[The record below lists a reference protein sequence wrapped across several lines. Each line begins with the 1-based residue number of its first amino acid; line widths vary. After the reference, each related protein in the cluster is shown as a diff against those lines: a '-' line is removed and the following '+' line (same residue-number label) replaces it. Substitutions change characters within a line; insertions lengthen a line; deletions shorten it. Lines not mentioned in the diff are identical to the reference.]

1 MKKIIHSVGDFGFIP
16 ILFYIALLA
25 VGGFHEFV
33 SCLLCAALAVG
44 LLIRMIRQ
52 KQWRIPRSLPALA
65 AGLIALFYGL
75 SILWALDRGMAWIG
89 FLKYLPLPLF
99 YLCYRQQPEAK
110 QKILQPLPYVA
121 AAMAAVSA
129 LLMQIPA
136 LHTFF
141 AVDGRLSGFFQ
152 YPNTFAL
159 FLLVAELLLLGK
171 EHFRWY
177 DFLVLAA
184 LLGGLLYSGSRT
196 VFVLAVAA
204 NLAAAFFVRN
214 RKVRFGILGLLGGA
228 ALPVALAALLGGAE
242 VLERLSSLS
251 LGSSTFLGRFLYFQ
265 DALPLI
271 LKHPFGMGYWAY
283 YSIQQEIQSGLYSVA
298 FMHNDF
304 LHMMLEIGWLPALS
318 LAVAGLAP
326 LFSKKVGGLTKIIL
340 CTMFLHFCFDFDLQF
355 IAIFWLYLLLAEP
368 ADTTD
373 WVVCRGRLA
382 IGSAAALIAAAALY
396 MAIPLGLNLAG
407 NHKAASRLYGY
418 HTPNE
423 TALLTETTD
432 MVAATIRA
440 EKLLKQNPY
449 VPLAYSVRA
458 RNYYEQGDFGALMET
473 KREIF
478 EKFPFLY
485 EEYEEYGYM
494 LINGMLLYEQAGD
507 SASAEVCRQELAA
520 LPQLLKQCEER
531 LSPLGK
537 RILDQPQTELPQEIL
552 GYIAETEVSD
562 E

>member
-1 MKKIIHSVGDFGFIP
+1 MKKIIHSVGNFGFIP
-16 ILFYIALLA
+16 ILFYIALFV
-25 VGGFHEFV
+25 VGGFHEVV
-33 SCLLCAALAVG
+33 SCLLCVALAVA
-44 LLIRMIRQ
+44 LLIWIIRQ

-65 AGLIALFYGL
+65 AGLIAIFYGL
-75 SILWALDRGMAWIG
+75 SILWALDRGMAWVG

-99 YLCYRQQPEAK
+99 YLCYRQQEDAK

-121 AAMAAVSA
+121 VAMTAISA
-129 LLMQIPA
+129 ILMQIPA
-136 LHTFF
+136 LQKFF
-141 AVDGRLSGFFQ
+141 SVDGRLSGFFQ

-171 EHFRWY
+171 ENFRWY
-177 DFLVLAA
+177 DFFVLAS

-196 VFVLAVAA
+196 VFVLAVVA

-214 RKVRFGILGLLGGA
+214 RKVRFGILGMIGGA
-228 ALPVALAALLGGAE
+228 TLLVALTVLLRGAD
-242 VLERLSSLS
+242 VLERLSTISLE
-251 LGSSTFLGRFLYFQ
+251 SSTFLGRFLYFQ
-265 DALPLI
+265 DAMPLI

-283 YSIQQEIQSGLYSVA
+283 SSIQQEIQSGLYSVA

-304 LHMMLEIGWLPALS
+304 LHMMLEIGWLPAIS

-326 LFSKKVGGLTKIIL
+326 LFSKKVNGLTKIIL

-368 ADTTD
+368 ENTTD
-373 WVVCRGRLA
+373 WVLDSGRFA
-382 IGSAAALIAAAALY
+382 MGSAAALIAAVTLY
-396 MAIPLGLNLAG
+396 MAIPLGLNLTG
-407 NHKAASRLYGY
+407 NYKAASQLYRF

-423 TALLTETTD
+423 TILLTETSD
-432 MVAATIRA
+432 MVTATIRA

-458 RNYYEQGDFGALMET
+458 RNYYEQGDFGALMQT

-494 LINGMLLYEQAGD
+494 LINGIMLYQQAGD
-507 SASAEVCRQELAA
+507 FDSAEICRQELTA
-520 LPQLLKQCEER
+520 LPQVLKQCEER

-537 RILDQPQTELPQEIL
+537 KISDQPKTELPQEIL
-552 GYIAETEVSD
+552 SYIAKMETSD